1 MNIINKLNN
10 YNWNDEEIEKV
21 KQYILN
27 KVLPSFKTNF
37 QRDRFLEK
45 YKHFVVE
52 NNKLIYK
59 PLNLEV
65 IPNDKRDETLKAFYD
80 DLKAVGAG
88 KTSFYKKI
96 SSNYLNINRAY
107 CEEFISKQPTYQM
120 NTEQRHIVNKP
131 ILASACGERLAVDL
145 VNVNNLARYNDGNH
159 HI

>member
-27 KVLPSFKTNF
+27 RVVPAFKTNF
-37 QRDRFLEK
+37 QRDRFIEK

-80 DLKAVGAG
+80 DLIGCWRWE
-88 KTSFYKKI
+88 
-96 SSNYLNINRAY
+96 N
-107 CEEFISKQPTYQM
+107 
-120 NTEQRHIVNKP
+120 
-131 ILASACGERLAVDL
+131 
-145 VNVNNLARYNDGNH
+145 
-159 HI
+159 